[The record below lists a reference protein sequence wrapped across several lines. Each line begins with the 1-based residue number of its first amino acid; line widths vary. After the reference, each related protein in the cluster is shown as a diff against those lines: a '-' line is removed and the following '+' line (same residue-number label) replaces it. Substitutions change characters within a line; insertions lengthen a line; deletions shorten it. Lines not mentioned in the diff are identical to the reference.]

1 MLNIPFSVTAD
12 IVSVCLRGSCWLA
25 LMMEEAKEEEVWHSV
40 LCEPIQLGVKHITVL
55 QPPLPLARRRWT
67 MLLSCNRV

>member
-1 MLNIPFSVTAD
+1 
-12 IVSVCLRGSCWLA
+12 
-25 LMMEEAKEEEVWHSV
+25 MMEEAKEEEVWHSV